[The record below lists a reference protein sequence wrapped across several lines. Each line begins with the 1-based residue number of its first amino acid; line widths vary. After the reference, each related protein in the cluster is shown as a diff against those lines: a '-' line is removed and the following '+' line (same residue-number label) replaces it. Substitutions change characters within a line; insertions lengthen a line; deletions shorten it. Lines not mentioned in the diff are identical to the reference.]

1 MGEKNIGFI
10 GLGIMGSPM
19 AKHLIEAG
27 YETAVYDK
35 NIDTVKHMVGEGA
48 KPCESPSDVASKS
61 KTIIVMVPDSSDVK
75 AVISDDNG
83 ILETIR
89 TESVVIDMSTISP
102 KVGIEMANLL
112 ESRGAKYVDAPVT
125 GGVVGAHNASLS
137 ILVGGDAETYELVLP
152 ILKIMGGSVTH
163 MGPNGTGHA
172 AKLANQ
178 ILGIGCMV
186 GLAEGLVFA
195 EKMGL
200 DLSTFMDAAAKGA
213 STSWM
218 LENVGP
224 TLLDRDFSPG
234 FMARHMRKDLRL
246 DVEAAGDVHA
256 AVPITSII
264 SQLYEQMLSEGDG
277 SVGHHAIIKVI
288 ERLSGIKKD

>member
-1 MGEKNIGFI
+1 MGKKNIGFI
-10 GLGIMGSPM
+10 GLGIMGTPM
-19 AKHLIEAG
+19 AKHLIKAG
-27 YETAVYDK
+27 YEIAVYDK
-35 NIDTVKHMVGEGA
+35 NIDAVKHMVTEGA

-75 AVISDDNG
+75 AVISDNNG
-83 ILETIR
+83 ILETIG

-112 ESRGAKYVDAPVT
+112 GSKRVKYMDTPVT
-125 GGVVGAHNASLS
+125 GGVVGAHNAKLS
-137 ILVGGDAETYELVLP
+137 ILVGGDAETFENVLP
-152 ILKIMGGSVTH
+152 ILKVMGSNVAH
-163 MGPNGTGHA
+163 MGPNGAGHA

-200 DLSTFMDAAAKGA
+200 DLSAFMDAASKGA

-246 DVEAAGDVHA
+246 VVEAAGDVHA